1 MRLYGAFLTTTRRG
15 IKFPLSITGSC
26 RVPNIDLLVLAIV
39 QGIAEFLPVSSSGH
53 LILVPQLYC
62 WPAQNLATD
71 VAIRAGTLLALI
83 AYFWRDLLSMTQ
95 GAIKVARG
103 KRDARVRLIGLLMVG
118 ALPAAASGYFVEAY
132 LADSLRDPRIVAWA
146 MIGFGLLLYAVDR
159 LGLTVRRIEH
169 MSWGAAFAI
178 GVFQCLAFIPG
189 ASRMGTA
196 MTLARIMGFERPD
209 AARFALLLSIPII
222 AGAGLFKSWRLVQA
236 GEAVA
241 LQGVGLAVAL
251 SAIAGFLSIA
261 FLMYWLRRGSF
272 TPFVVYRVG
281 VGLLVLYTLYLAG
294 GFGC

>member
-15 IKFPLSITGSC
+15 IKFPLSITGSR

-39 QGIAEFLPVSSSGH
+39 QGVAEFLPVSSSGH

-62 WPAQNLATD
+62 WPAQNLVAD

>member
-1 MRLYGAFLTTTRRG
+1 MGLYGAFLTTTRRG
-15 IKFPLSITGSC
+15 IKFPLSITGSR

-62 WPAQNLATD
+62 WPAQSLATD

-103 KRDARVRLIGLLMVG
+103 KRDARVRLIGLLLVG
-118 ALPAAASGYFVEAY
+118 TLPAAASGYFVEAY

-222 AGAGLFKSWRLVQA
+222 AGAGVFKTWRLVQA
-236 GEAVA
+236 GEAAA